1 MGPVLA
7 THPNQRG
14 AGREAR
20 QGLTPKV
27 DVNGIVAVAVN
38 DHAAGCVAVDD
49 HAAICVAV
57 AVAIND
63 HAAICVAV
71 AVAVAIND
79 HAAVCVAVAVAINDH
94 AAVNDH
100 VHAAAI
106 APRAN
111 RSEVGGPRGTRAV
124 G

>member
-1 MGPVLA
+1 MLA

-63 HAAICVAV
+63 HAA
-71 AVAVAIND
+71 
-79 HAAVCVAVAVAINDH
+79 
-94 AAVNDH
+94 VNDH